1 MSCTQILCPQGIL
14 AILSVRSV
22 RSRYPKSRVISYNLD
37 ISDTLEILK
46 YPFKLCIYSEGVLRC
61 HNRYHTY
68 NMPLCIIVCCGFLWV
83 FIFCRCNLC
92 INLRCMLL
100 YCCTADVVQCFL
112 SHCVIVLDTVSLH
125 WRSNNY

>member
-61 HNRYHTY
+61 HVVHYAY
-68 NMPLCIIVCCGFLWV
+68 SMLFFVS
-83 FIFCRCNLC
+83 FIFYL
-92 INLRCMLL
+92 
-100 YCCTADVVQCFL
+100 VFL
-112 SHCVIVLDTVSLH
+112 DFVYILI
-125 WRSNNY
+125 